1 MTFPIKMENIV
12 FALFRTNWY
21 NDFPSSINNIAAITD
36 QAPITNFLNLRSKGE
51 FSTKEYFY
59 CDFQIRP
66 YSSSYATYYHR
77 AEMSMGTDTDNNF
90 VIKQIDDYSLKITWN
105 YINVK
110 IREYAGNYSSTTI
123 SATFG
128 PNGIS
133 YTPYFTKDTRFW
145 YWYIV

>member
-1 MTFPIKMENIV
+1 MENIV

-36 QAPITNFLNLRSKGE
+36 SIPVTTFLNLHSRGE
-51 FSTKEYFY
+51 FSTKEYFN
-59 CDFQIRP
+59 CDFQIIP
-66 YSSSYATYYHR
+66 YSSTYATYYHR
-77 AEMSMGTDTDNNF
+77 AEMTMGTDTDNNF

-105 YINVK
+105 YIDVQ
-110 IREYAGNYSSTTI
+110 IREYVNNYSSTTA

>member
-1 MTFPIKMENIV
+1 MTFPIKMKNIV
-12 FALFRTNWY
+12 FALFRTYWNT
-21 NDFPSSINNIAAITD
+21 DLPSSINNIATISNSISIST
-36 QAPITNFLNLRSKGE
+36 FLNFHSKGQ
-51 FSTKEYFY
+51 FTTKEYFT

-77 AEMSMGTDTDNNF
+77 ADMTMGTDTNNNF

-105 YINVK
+105 YIDVPIK
-110 IREYAGNYSSTTI
+110 QYTSNYYSTTA
-123 SATFG
+123 SAIFG